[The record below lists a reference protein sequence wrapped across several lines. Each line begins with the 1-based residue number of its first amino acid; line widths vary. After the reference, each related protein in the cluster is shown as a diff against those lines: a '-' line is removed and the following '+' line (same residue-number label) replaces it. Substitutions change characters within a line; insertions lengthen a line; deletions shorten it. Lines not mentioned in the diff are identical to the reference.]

1 MNRIIITHRGEKSR
15 LPPSEQPEQDV
26 LRHRHSGLALEG
38 EGGGIVGKYLA
49 VGVLSA
55 GQSQG
60 PSAQVIEQRLERRN
74 RRMQTKDVY
83 AGRDSVRLIDGYGEA
98 IRKARSAK
106 GMDAEQF
113 AASISEKKGIIM
125 KVESEDLTPDDKLV
139 KKIEKALD
147 ITLTETVQ
155 GGGSIGKGGSNAKM
169 TLADFIKKE

>member
-1 MNRIIITHRGEKSR
+1 MMCEMCGKEVPVTRPVFIERTKLNVCPSCARFGDEYRG
-15 LPPSEQPEQDV
+15 
-26 LRHRHSGLALEG
+26 
-38 EGGGIVGKYLA
+38 
-49 VGVLSA
+49 SA

-155 GGGSIGKGGSNAKM
+155 GGGSLGKGGSNAKM

>member
-1 MNRIIITHRGEKSR
+1 MMCEMCGKEVPVTRPVFIERTKLNVCPNCAKFGDENRGA
-15 LPPSEQPEQDV
+15 
-26 LRHRHSGLALEG
+26 SGP
-38 EGGGIVGKYLA
+38 
-49 VGVLSA
+49 
-55 GQSQG
+55 SQG
-60 PSAQVIEQRLERRN
+60 PSAQIIEQRLERRN

-83 AGRDSVRLIDGYGEA
+83 AGRDNVQLIEGYGEA
-98 IRKARSAK
+98 IRKARSAR

-125 KVESEDLTPDDKLV
+125 KVESEALTPDDRLV

-155 GGGSIGKGGSNAKM
+155 GGGAIGRGNPNAKM